1 MGLLRNATLAVQQL
15 TVQPLVPQSSERGV
29 SIRPRHGPN
38 NTGTAAAERV
48 GNCAAAEGPLV

>member
-1 MGLLRNATLAVQQL
+1 LAVQQL

-38 NTGTAAAERV
+38 NAGTAAAERV